1 MQTKSY
7 AKINLG
13 LQIIGRRNDGYHN
26 IETIFHR
33 IDLFDEI
40 TIERSASSLS
50 LHCDD
55 PTIPTDEKN
64 LCWKAAE
71 LFGKETGI
79 TEGISISIKKR
90 IPSGAGLGGGSSNA
104 AATLC
109 ALQKLF
115 SITIDRDRIESLAL
129 TLGSDV
135 PYFLHNGTAYGE
147 GRGERL
153 SYFPLRLPYRIV
165 LVNPGIHVSTPWAYG
180 TLATRFRGDFPK
192 RPALRDLFSSP
203 ADISKV
209 ENDFEPTVFERY
221 PEIASLKR
229 TMLEHG
235 AVHAL
240 MSGSGSSVFGLFER
254 EADARSVMDFYGG
267 KYFTHYT
274 GPDFVPEIA

>member
-40 TIERSASSLS
+40 ILDRSPSLS

-55 PTIPTDEKN
+55 PIIPTDEKN
-64 LCWKAAE
+64 LCWQAAE
-71 LFGKETGI
+71 VFGKETGI
-79 TEGISISIKKR
+79 TEGISITIKKR

-104 AATLC
+104 AATLL

-115 SITIDRDRIESLAL
+115 SVTIERARLESLAL

-135 PYFLHNGTAYGE
+135 PYFLQYGTAYGE

-153 SYFPLRLPYRIV
+153 SYFPLPMPYRIA
-165 LVNPGIHVSTPWAYG
+165 LINPGIHVSTPWAYG
-180 TLATRFRGDFPK
+180 ALAARLGGQFPK
-192 RPALRDLFSSP
+192 RPNLREIFSSS
-203 ADISKV
+203 ADITKLR
-209 ENDFEPTVFERY
+209 NDFEETVFERY
-221 PEIASLKR
+221 PEIASIKK
-229 TMLEHG
+229 TMLERG

-254 EADARSVMDFYGG
+254 EADARSAMDIYAG

-274 GPDFVPEIA
+274 GPEFLPEHA